1 MGWASG
7 FEAGTRMG
15 KSWLDTYREAER
27 RREIEAAQKDVV
39 RESYTPAQGAEL
51 RGLAEQVDAQ
61 GRPIY
66 NIESTGPGTTG
77 YNINRIS
84 YDPNM
89 GLGPAPAG
97 RPDLQFDAEKAIA
110 SGVGPSMGLAQQEQ
124 RYSRNMPGSLQAG
137 DAEGYAI
144 QRGLMQDALARDPS
158 LGRTPEYGGGV
169 TPEKSMAPAGSLY
182 LDKRYEG
189 GLSKQQQDAALLD
202 RYADIIAKD
211 DPVRAQQMKVA
222 AAQMQMTQEKHGLEM
237 AGLQRTEKEAQK
249 MDAFQAEAVK
259 LAETARAEGRQVSFA
274 DMSNLASQK
283 GLNTAQQRKVVADLV
298 GISTD
303 EQTAF
308 DLDINKS
315 IRGKNFEQLIDLHK
329 NDPRFDDKTYFE
341 SKVDPKTGA
350 VVLNLINQNDK
361 SIISTKKFTDTDM
374 ATAYLQREAKN
385 PGQQAEWLL
394 GMRAKEAQIRESEG
408 KATYYEGGGARR
420 PGVLSSG
427 SADAA
432 SAKKAESFIQLSN
445 SLEKSIIGI
454 DKQLGDLRGSSPEVV
469 SQRDAL
475 IAKRN
480 ALSDKQMKA
489 MDSAEALLSG
499 GEGGGLQREGAAT
512 TKYEADK
519 WYPGP
524 DGKTEFKYS
533 GKGDIKDEANWEKR
547 PISAAPAAAPAA
559 AAPAAAAKKVSTD
572 ERNLTPEQIK
582 TQLTDIDKR
591 LAADDVLIKKAK
603 ENPSSM
609 GSKWSGFAGGLLKGE
624 AFPLTDPQRAA
635 LESRKKELLGKQ
647 AK

>member
-66 NIESTGPGTTG
+66 SIESTGPGTTG
-77 YNINRIS
+77 YNVNRIS

-97 RPDLQFDAEKAIA
+97 RPDLQFDVEAARA
-110 SGVGPSMGLAQQEQ
+110 TGTAPLGLAQQEQ
-124 RYSRNMPGSLQAG
+124 RYSRDIVGSLQAG
-137 DAEGYAI
+137 DAQGYALK
-144 QRGLMQDALARDPS
+144 REEMQAALARNPE
-158 LGRTPEYGGGV
+158 LARTLEYGGST

-189 GLSKQQQDAALLD
+189 GLSKQQQEGALLD
-202 RYADIIAKD
+202 RYADIIAKE
-211 DPVRAQQMKVA
+211 DPVRAQQMKIA
-222 AAQMQMTQEKHGLEM
+222 AAQLQMTQERQGLEM

-274 DMSNLASQK
+274 EISNLASQK
-283 GLNTAQQRKVVADLV
+283 GLSIAQQRKLLADQV

-308 DLDINKS
+308 NLDIDKS

-329 NDPRFDDKTYFE
+329 TDPRFDDKTYFD
-341 SKVDPKTGA
+341 SKIDPKTGA

-394 GMRAKEAQIRESEG
+394 GMRAKEAA
-408 KATYYEGGGARR
+408 ATKDEAYGEYLMGRGRQSTRG
-420 PGVLSSG
+420 LSSG
-427 SADAA
+427 GADAA
-432 SAKKAESFIQLSN
+432 SVKKADTLSRLA
-445 SLEKSIIGI
+445 STYEKSIINI
-454 DKQLGDLRGSSPEVV
+454 DKQLGELRGNSPEVV
-469 SQRDAL
+469 KQRDAL
-475 IAKRN
+475 TAKRN
-480 ALSDKQMKA
+480 DLSDKQMKA
-489 MDSAEALLSG
+489 MDSAEALISG
-499 GEGGGLQREGAAT
+499 GEGGGLQREGAAAP
-512 TKYEADK
+512 KYATDK

-533 GKGDIKDEANWEKR
+533 GKGDINDKANWETR
-547 PISAAPAAAPAA
+547 PISAAPAAA
-559 AAPAAAAKKVSTD
+559 APAKKIEPAAAKKSEAVD
-572 ERNLTPEQIK
+572 LTNDPVLKSLRESVAK
-582 TQLTDIDKR
+582 LNPSDP
-591 LAADDVLIKKAK
+591 ADSAKMMAYGKAK
-603 ENPSSM
+603 NERIAELKKRYGSM
-609 GSKWSGFAGGLLKGE
+609 TELK
-624 AFPLTDPQRAA
+624 TD
-635 LESRKKELLGKQ
+635 
-647 AK
+647 